1 MKIQSLKRELE
12 LKTSNLENAR
22 KRIKGF
28 QRQKKYLEKKVEV
41 LEKKVKSSIV
51 VKLLGQH
58 LDDN

>member
-12 LKTSNLENAR
+12 LKTSDLENAR